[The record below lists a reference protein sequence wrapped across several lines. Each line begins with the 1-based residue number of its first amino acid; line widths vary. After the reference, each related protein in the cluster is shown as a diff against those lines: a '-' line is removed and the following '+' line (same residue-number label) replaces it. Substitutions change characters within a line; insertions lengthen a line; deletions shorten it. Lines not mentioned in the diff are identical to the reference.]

1 MKQGVDTSAVIYCYM
16 LKSLPYWPLRPSAWS
31 RRTSTCIW
39 HLLVCVCADTF
50 YISDYLCV
58 SLIKELPNFGF
69 ITKFITVH
77 LCSFQAS
84 TSRRC
89 PAALAALAALT
100 RRRRT
105 LTSQRIKAQAP
116 NCGWGGPP
124 AWTPK
129 KLRMLGSLGEKK
141 KDRIF
146 NNDRNIKP
154 WPKKKV
160 VTFDF

>member
-77 LCSFQAS
+77 LCSFLEAVS
-84 TSRRC
+84 GCAGCARGAHAE
-89 PAALAALAALT
+89 AANAHLAAHQGAGPKLQMGWATCLDPQKAAHV
-100 RRRRT
+100 
-105 LTSQRIKAQAP
+105 
-116 NCGWGGPP
+116 GE
-124 AWTPK
+124 
-129 KLRMLGSLGEKK
+129 LGGEKK
-141 KDRIF
+141 RS
-146 NNDRNIKP
+146 
-154 WPKKKV
+154 
-160 VTFDF
+160 DF